1 MKKLTKKAIKEAA
14 NYMVMIDWTASVNAV
29 LCTLVLEA
37 ETLTEAMDEATERFT
52 ENVYMLAIMEK
63 TGETTT
69 DNECNGLIYKEILRS
84 RTAGSWKTIKQ
95 DGLKQGSTWGR
106 YFFDTLEDVEL
117 LECSK

>member
-14 NYMVMIDWTASVNAV
+14 NYMVMIDWKANVNAC
-29 LCTLVLEA
+29 LDTEILEA

-63 TGETTT
+63 TGETAD
-69 DNECNGLIYKEILRS
+69 DNCLTYREVLRS
-84 RTAGSWKTIKQ
+84 RSAGSWKTIKR

-106 YFFDTLEDVEL
+106 YFYDTFEDTEL